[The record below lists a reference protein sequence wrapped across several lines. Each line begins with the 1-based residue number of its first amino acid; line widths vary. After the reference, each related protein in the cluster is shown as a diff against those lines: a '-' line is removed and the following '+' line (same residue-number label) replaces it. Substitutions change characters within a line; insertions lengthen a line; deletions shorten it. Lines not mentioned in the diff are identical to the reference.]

1 MAEKI
6 NENELLTNKDNIT
19 NKDKKSIKDDIMFF
33 KEEILKHMSSLE
45 KSFETQKEEIR
56 SKINGK
62 FILYDETLTKLNN
75 NFNELKKKV
84 EMNDYIKEQMDILD
98 NFKNDIKKSTAED
111 NIKLVMLEKDVNNN
125 FYRIDK
131 LLNSSIIYP
140 RIIGFNSKFKTFHE
154 YIDYT
159 LNQIT
164 SFDMFKNKM
173 EMDLNSFKS
182 KIDKMIQS
190 LKYKIECSISDSHQ
204 IVKNGVKENE
214 LILKEYINGKIF
226 DLQLKDT
233 ELEQKI
239 NKYLQDITENLNSYQ
254 EKMKLFDEK
263 IEEKMNLNSFY
274 EEKIS
279 VYKSIEENKKEEE
292 EIIKRINI
300 LEKYKET
307 QEKNLLQSKSLER
320 KIFRNYSGL
329 NIYPGNN
336 QEFDLLDLNEGGKIT
351 NNENVLNQ
359 EINETNVQSQNLEGN
374 NIINSENENKNNK
387 GNNTNIINSPN
398 LNNENKIKLYKENFQ
413 KNSLTSQENTIINNS
428 ISKFPKS
435 IEKPKRSLYKLRI
448 SLQDIN
454 AQFNLR
460 NIPDNNDSKNISK
473 DLFIIHNHPLTLPI
487 NNDLAN
493 FNRILSY
500 SYRNQLKN
508 MLESRTII
516 KPLFIHKKGIK
527 YLYDDIDIK
536 NLKNSNKK
544 KINNEEVHQKNK
556 TKKLGD
562 KKKIWERLLSQK
574 KNRKST
580 TNILNNYLMNYRSHN
595 AFKTGNKMHLSR
607 SSQNFFDKFFK
618 G

>member
-6 NENELLTNKDNIT
+6 NENELLNNKDNIT

-98 NFKNDIKKSTAED
+98 NFKNDIKNSTAED

-274 EEKIS
+274 KEKIS

-329 NIYPGNN
+329 NIYSGNN

-428 ISKFPKS
+428 ISKYPKS

-487 NNDLAN
+487 NNDLTN

-544 KINNEEVHQKNK
+544 KINTEEVHQKNK

>member
-159 LNQIT
+159 LNQLT
-164 SFDMFKNKM
+164 LFDMFKNKM

-279 VYKSIEENKKEEE
+279 VYKSIEEYKKEEE

-300 LEKYKET
+300 LEQFKET
-307 QEKNLLQSKSLER
+307 QEKNLLQTKSLER

-544 KINNEEVHQKNK
+544 KINTEEVHQKNK

>member
-6 NENELLTNKDNIT
+6 NENELLNNKDNIT

-84 EMNDYIKEQMDILD
+84 EKNDYIKEQMDILD

-413 KNSLTSQENTIINNS
+413 KNSLTFQENTIINNS
-428 ISKFPKS
+428 ISKYPKS

-487 NNDLAN
+487 NNDLTT

-544 KINNEEVHQKNK
+544 KINTEEVHQKNK

>member
-428 ISKFPKS
+428 ISKYPKS

-527 YLYDDIDIK
+527 YLYDDLDF
-536 NLKNSNKK
+536 KK
-544 KINNEEVHQKNK
+544 DKKEKNK
-556 TKKLGD
+556 TEEVNKKNKG
-562 KKKIWERLLSQK
+562 KKNEERKKIWERLYSQK
-574 KNRKST
+574 KKRKSSM
-580 TNILNNYLMNYRSHN
+580 NILNNYLMSYKSHN
-595 AFKTGNKMHLSR
+595 DYKINNRIHISR
-607 SSQNFFDKFFK
+607 SSQNLINKLLK
-618 G
+618 C

>member
-164 SFDMFKNKM
+164 SFDTFKNKM

-239 NKYLQDITENLNSYQ
+239 NKYLEEITENLNSYQ

-374 NIINSENENKNNK
+374 NIINSEIENKNNK

-544 KINNEEVHQKNK
+544 KINTEEVHQKNK

>member
-19 NKDKKSIKDDIMFF
+19 NKDKKSLKDDIMFF

-239 NKYLQDITENLNSYQ
+239 NKYLEEITENLNSYQ

-300 LEKYKET
+300 LEQFKET

-387 GNNTNIINSPN
+387 GNNTKIINSPN
-398 LNNENKIKLYKENFQ
+398 LNNENKIK
-413 KNSLTSQENTIINNS
+413 
-428 ISKFPKS
+428 
-435 IEKPKRSLYKLRI
+435 
-448 SLQDIN
+448 
-454 AQFNLR
+454 
-460 NIPDNNDSKNISK
+460 
-473 DLFIIHNHPLTLPI
+473 
-487 NNDLAN
+487 
-493 FNRILSY
+493 
-500 SYRNQLKN
+500 
-508 MLESRTII
+508 
-516 KPLFIHKKGIK
+516 
-527 YLYDDIDIK
+527 
-536 NLKNSNKK
+536 
-544 KINNEEVHQKNK
+544 
-556 TKKLGD
+556 
-562 KKKIWERLLSQK
+562 
-574 KNRKST
+574 
-580 TNILNNYLMNYRSHN
+580 
-595 AFKTGNKMHLSR
+595 
-607 SSQNFFDKFFK
+607 
-618 G
+618 

>member
-6 NENELLTNKDNIT
+6 NENELLNNKDNIT

-239 NKYLQDITENLNSYQ
+239 NKYLEEITENLNSYQ

-351 NNENVLNQ
+351 NNENVLIQ

-428 ISKFPKS
+428 ISKYPKS

-454 AQFNLR
+454 AQFNLQ

-487 NNDLAN
+487 NNDLTN

-544 KINNEEVHQKNK
+544 KINTEEVHQKNK
-556 TKKLGD
+556 AKKIGD

>member
-428 ISKFPKS
+428 ISKYPKS

-487 NNDLAN
+487 NNDLTN

-544 KINNEEVHQKNK
+544 KINTEEVHQKNK

>member
-428 ISKFPKS
+428 ISKYPKS

-487 NNDLAN
+487 NNDLTT

-544 KINNEEVHQKNK
+544 KINTEEVHQKNK

>member
-6 NENELLTNKDNIT
+6 NENELLNNKDNIT

-428 ISKFPKS
+428 ISKYPKS

-544 KINNEEVHQKNK
+544 KINTEEVHQKNK

>member
-6 NENELLTNKDNIT
+6 NENELLNNKDNIT

-374 NIINSENENKNNK
+374 NIINSEIENKNNK
-387 GNNTNIINSPN
+387 GNNTNTTNSPN

-428 ISKFPKS
+428 ISKYPKS

-544 KINNEEVHQKNK
+544 KINTEEVHQKNK

>member
-6 NENELLTNKDNIT
+6 NENELLNNKDNIT

-413 KNSLTSQENTIINNS
+413 KNSLTFQENTIINNS
-428 ISKFPKS
+428 ISKYPKS

-487 NNDLAN
+487 NNDLTT

-544 KINNEEVHQKNK
+544 KINTEEVHQKNK

-562 KKKIWERLLSQK
+562 KKKIRERLLSQK

>member
-6 NENELLTNKDNIT
+6 NENELLNNKDNIT

-239 NKYLQDITENLNSYQ
+239 NKHLEEITENLNSYQ

-307 QEKNLLQSKSLER
+307 QEKNLLQSKNLER

-374 NIINSENENKNNK
+374 NIINSEIENKNNK

-428 ISKFPKS
+428 ISKYPKS

-487 NNDLAN
+487 NNDLTT

-544 KINNEEVHQKNK
+544 KINTEEVHQKNK

>member
-6 NENELLTNKDNIT
+6 NENELLTNKDNNT

-359 EINETNVQSQNLEGN
+359 EINETNVQNQNLEGN
-374 NIINSENENKNNK
+374 NIINSEIENKNNK

-544 KINNEEVHQKNK
+544 KINTEEVHQKNK

>member
-159 LNQIT
+159 LNQLT
-164 SFDMFKNKM
+164 LFDMFKNKM

>member
-6 NENELLTNKDNIT
+6 NENELLTNKDNNT

-359 EINETNVQSQNLEGN
+359 EINETNVQNQNLEGN
-374 NIINSENENKNNK
+374 NIINSEIENKNNK

-544 KINNEEVHQKNK
+544 KINTEEVHQKNK
-556 TKKLGD
+556 NLGKIIITKKES
-562 KKKIWERLLSQK
+562 KIHYE
-574 KNRKST
+574 
-580 TNILNNYLMNYRSHN
+580 Y
-595 AFKTGNKMHLSR
+595 FE
-607 SSQNFFDKFFK
+607 
-618 G
+618 

>member
-239 NKYLQDITENLNSYQ
+239 NKYLEEITENLNSYQ

-428 ISKFPKS
+428 ISKYPKS

-544 KINNEEVHQKNK
+544 KINTEEVHQKNK
-556 TKKLGD
+556 AKKIGD

>member
-239 NKYLQDITENLNSYQ
+239 NKYLEEITENLNSYQ

-351 NNENVLNQ
+351 NNENVLIQ

-398 LNNENKIKLYKENFQ
+398 LNNENKIKIYKENFQ

-428 ISKFPKS
+428 ISKYPKS

-454 AQFNLR
+454 AQFNYR

-544 KINNEEVHQKNK
+544 KINTEEVHQKNK

>member
-190 LKYKIECSISDSHQ
+190 LKYKIECSISDLHQ

-359 EINETNVQSQNLEGN
+359 EINETNVQQNLEGN

-544 KINNEEVHQKNK
+544 KINTEEVHQKNK

>member
-374 NIINSENENKNNK
+374 NIINSEIENKNNK
-387 GNNTNIINSPN
+387 GNNTNTTNSPN

-428 ISKFPKS
+428 ISKYPKS

-544 KINNEEVHQKNK
+544 KINTEEVHQKNK

>member
-239 NKYLQDITENLNSYQ
+239 NKYLEEITENLNSYQ

-351 NNENVLNQ
+351 NNENVLIQ

-398 LNNENKIKLYKENFQ
+398 LNNENKIKIYKENFQ

-428 ISKFPKS
+428 ISKYPKS

-454 AQFNLR
+454 AQFNYR

-544 KINNEEVHQKNK
+544 KINTEEVHQKNK
-556 TKKLGD
+556 AKKIGD

>member
-6 NENELLTNKDNIT
+6 NENELLNNKDNIT

-359 EINETNVQSQNLEGN
+359 EINETNVQQNLEGN

-487 NNDLAN
+487 NNDLTT

-544 KINNEEVHQKNK
+544 KINTEEVHQKNK

>member
-6 NENELLTNKDNIT
+6 NENELLNNKDNIT

-279 VYKSIEENKKEEE
+279 VYKSIEEYKKEEE

-300 LEKYKET
+300 LEQFKET
-307 QEKNLLQSKSLER
+307 QEKNLLQTKSLER

-428 ISKFPKS
+428 ISKYPKS

-544 KINNEEVHQKNK
+544 KINTEEVHQKNK

>member
-159 LNQIT
+159 LNQLT

-279 VYKSIEENKKEEE
+279 VYKSIEEYKKEEE

-300 LEKYKET
+300 LEQFKET
-307 QEKNLLQSKSLER
+307 QEKNLLQTKSLER

-359 EINETNVQSQNLEGN
+359 EINETNVQQNLEGN

-544 KINNEEVHQKNK
+544 KINTEEVHQKNK
-556 TKKLGD
+556 AKKIGD

>member
-6 NENELLTNKDNIT
+6 NENELLNNKDNIT

-239 NKYLQDITENLNSYQ
+239 NKYLEEITENLNSYQ

-413 KNSLTSQENTIINNS
+413 KNSLTFQENTIINNS
-428 ISKFPKS
+428 ISKYPKS

-487 NNDLAN
+487 NNDLTT

-544 KINNEEVHQKNK
+544 KINTEEVHQKNK

>member
-6 NENELLTNKDNIT
+6 NENELLNNKDNIT
-19 NKDKKSIKDDIMFF
+19 NKDKKSIKDGIMFF

-159 LNQIT
+159 LNQLT

-274 EEKIS
+274 DEKIS

-428 ISKFPKS
+428 ISKYPKS

-487 NNDLAN
+487 NNDLTN

-544 KINNEEVHQKNK
+544 KINTEEVHQKNK

>member
-6 NENELLTNKDNIT
+6 NENELLNNKDNIT

-239 NKYLQDITENLNSYQ
+239 NKYLEEITENLNSYQ

-544 KINNEEVHQKNK
+544 KINTEEVHQKNK

>member
-239 NKYLQDITENLNSYQ
+239 NKYLEEITENLNSYQ
-254 EKMKLFDEK
+254 EKMKLYDEK

-435 IEKPKRSLYKLRI
+435 IDKPKRSLYKLRI

-454 AQFNLR
+454 AQFNYR

-487 NNDLAN
+487 NNDLTT

-544 KINNEEVHQKNK
+544 KINTEEVHQKNK
-556 TKKLGD
+556 AKKIGD

>member
-239 NKYLQDITENLNSYQ
+239 NKYLEEITENLNSYQ
-254 EKMKLFDEK
+254 EKMKLFNEK

-307 QEKNLLQSKSLER
+307 QEKNLLQSKNLER

-374 NIINSENENKNNK
+374 NIINSEIENKNNK

-413 KNSLTSQENTIINNS
+413 KNSLTFQENTIINNS
-428 ISKFPKS
+428 ISKYPKS

-487 NNDLAN
+487 NNDLTT

-544 KINNEEVHQKNK
+544 KINTEEVHQKNK